1 MDKLDRKELKHD
13 RFVEEVQ
20 HSVEFVSGHKSQVT
34 LYVALAVA
42 VIVVAVGTY
51 FYMDK
56 AHSERQAELRDAV
69 QNQEGAV
76 GQGSPDH
83 MKVFPTQAAKDEAA
97 IKGFNNVVAKY
108 GSKDEGAIAR
118 YYLGIIAADQG
129 KLDEA
134 AKHFKQVADDGSKD
148 YASLA
153 KFSLSQI
160 NSLQGKQADAE
171 KLLKE
176 IEDSPT
182 AMVSKE
188 QALIERARLLAKTK
202 PDEARKL
209 LEPLRTNERS
219 AVSRSAL
226 TTLAE
231 LGK

>member
-34 LYVALAVA
+34 LYIGLAVA
-42 VIVVAVGTY
+42 AIVVAVGTY
-51 FYMDK
+51 LYLDK
-56 AHSERQAELRDAV
+56 THLERQAELREAIL
-69 QNQEGAV
+69 NQDGAV

-83 MKVFPTQAAKDEAA
+83 MKIFPTQAAKEEAS
-97 IKGFNNVVAKY
+97 IKGFNNIIAKY

-118 YYLGIIAADQG
+118 YYLGIIASDQG
-129 KLDEA
+129 KLDDA
-134 AKHFKQVADDGSKD
+134 AKQFKQVAEDGSKN

-153 KFSLSQI
+153 KFSLAQI
-160 NSLQGKQADAE
+160 LAVQGKTADAE

-176 IEDSPT
+176 LEDNPT
-182 AMVSKE
+182 ALVSKE
-188 QALIERARLLAKTK
+188 QAMVERAILISKSK
-202 PDEARKL
+202 PDEARKM
-209 LEPLRTNERS
+209 LEPLRSNERA

>member
-34 LYVALAVA
+34 LYAGLAVA
-42 VIVVAVGTY
+42 VIVIAVGTY
-51 FYMDK
+51 LYLDK
-56 AHSERQAELRDAV
+56 THNERQAELRDAI

-83 MKVFPTQAAKDEAA
+83 MKVFPTLAAKDEAS
-97 IKGFNNVVAKY
+97 IKGFNNLVAKY
-108 GSKDEGAIAR
+108 GSKDEGAIAH

-129 KLDEA
+129 KVDEA
-134 AKHFKQVADDGSKD
+134 AKQFKQVAEDGNKD
-148 YASLA
+148 YSSLA
-153 KFSLSQI
+153 KFALAQI
-160 NSLQGKQADAE
+160 NASQGKLPEAE

-176 IEDSPT
+176 LEDNPT
-182 AMVSKE
+182 ALVSKE
-188 QALIERARLLAKTK
+188 QAMVERAILLGKSK
-202 PDEARKL
+202 PEDARKI
-209 LEPLRTNERS
+209 LEQLRTSERS

-226 TTLAE
+226 TTLSE